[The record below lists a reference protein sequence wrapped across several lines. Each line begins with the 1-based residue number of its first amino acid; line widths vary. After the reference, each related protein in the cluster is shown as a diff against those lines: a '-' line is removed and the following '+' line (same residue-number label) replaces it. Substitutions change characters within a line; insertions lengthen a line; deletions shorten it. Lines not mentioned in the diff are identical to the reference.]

1 MSALEIASERLRAT
15 NRASTGLSETRLSP
29 EPLEVYEQW
38 VGTPSNAGQSR
49 KFSFLPPVIE
59 TVAAAASTV
68 AATVAVWAILAEAMQ
83 KVARPAASAS
93 EHSGI
98 DRSRKPFDL
107 TSEKISRLVTALRS
121 YSGFTANWDG
131 EGASSPD
138 EGAIKAAL
146 KFLNFVPIGVGVP
159 NVMLLA
165 SGEPA
170 FYWEVGDVY
179 AEIGFDQHGRYY
191 AYAERQNWPPV
202 HIDDVPV
209 EQGIPEKV
217 FEIIRGKPLQLI
229 ME

>member
-1 MSALEIASERLRAT
+1 
-15 NRASTGLSETRLSP
+15 
-29 EPLEVYEQW
+29 
-38 VGTPSNAGQSR
+38 
-49 KFSFLPPVIE
+49 
-59 TVAAAASTV
+59 
-68 AATVAVWAILAEAMQ
+68 MQ
-83 KVARPAASAS
+83 KAAWPAASAS

-98 DRSRKPFDL
+98 DHSRKPFDP
-107 TSEKISRLVTALRS
+107 TSEKIRRLVTDLKS
-121 YSGFTANWDG
+121 YAGFTANWDG

-138 EGAIKAAL
+138 QRAINSAL

-179 AEIGFDQHGRYY
+179 AEIGFDQHGQYY
-191 AYAERQNWPPV
+191 AYAERQNWRPV

-209 EQGIPEKV
+209 EQGFPEKV
-217 FEIIRGKPLQLI
+217 FEIIHGKPLQLI